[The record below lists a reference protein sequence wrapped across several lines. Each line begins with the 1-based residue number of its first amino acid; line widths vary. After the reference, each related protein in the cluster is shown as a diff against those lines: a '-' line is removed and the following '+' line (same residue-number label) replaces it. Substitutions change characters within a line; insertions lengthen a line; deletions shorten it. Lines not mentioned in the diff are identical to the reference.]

1 MHPNMIWTIF
11 KKDVRDAIR
20 DSRVIAALLIP
31 IGIGVFY
38 NFMFDD
44 DEFTPPPVTV
54 AFHIQGNSQL
64 PDALTT
70 TTSGAVVL
78 NIETFDSADA
88 VRQQVED
95 ENADIG
101 MVLPA
106 DFDAWVAAGE
116 SPPLELIIQEEMGSS
131 SNYVLAALEATL
143 GDMAGRSPPATLLVE
158 TIPAETDDEI
168 SVFDKIGP
176 RQYFVL
182 ASIIMLI
189 GMNAMLV
196 VPIILAEESEKKT
209 LDALVMVA
217 SYVDVVVAKAM
228 VGLFYVAVSS
238 VALLLLTGV
247 AIANLPLFIVA
258 GGLFAISLIGFGLL
272 IGSIFSN
279 ANQVNTWG
287 GFFLLPVIAPA
298 FMVGFPFPDAV
309 STVLDGIATSQAM
322 RLMIN
327 AVAGETLFKGVWLSI
342 LVLIL
347 WIIAAYGLLVLR
359 LSRRQA

>member
-1 MHPNMIWTIF
+1 MIWAIF

-31 IGIGVFY
+31 IGLGVFY

-64 PDALTT
+64 PNALTAT
-70 TTSGAVVL
+70 TAGAVEL
-78 NIETFDSADA
+78 NIQMFDSAEA

-95 ENADIG
+95 EDADIG
-101 MVLPA
+101 MVIPP
-106 DFDAWVAAGE
+106 DFDAQVAAGD
-116 SPPLELIIQEEMGSS
+116 SPQLGLIIQEEMGSS

-143 GDMAGRSPPATLLVE
+143 RDMAGRAPPATLVVD
-158 TIPAETDDEI
+158 TIAAETDDEL
-168 SVFDKIGP
+168 SVFEQIGP

-217 SYVDVVVAKAM
+217 SYVDVVIAKAL
-228 VGLFYVAVSS
+228 VGLFYVTVST
-238 VALLLLTGV
+238 VALLFLTGITV
-247 AIANLPLFIVA
+247 ANVPLFVIA
-258 GGLFAISLIGFGLL
+258 CGLFAISLIGFGLL

-309 STVLDGIATSQAM
+309 SAILDGISTSQAM

-347 WIIAAYGLLVLR
+347 WIVAAYGLLVLR

>member
-1 MHPNMIWTIF
+1 MIWAIF

-64 PDALTT
+64 PDALTAT
-70 TTSGAVVL
+70 TDGAVQL
-78 NIETFDSADA
+78 NLQMLDSVQE

-95 ENADIG
+95 EDADIG
-101 MVLPA
+101 MVVPL
-106 DFDAWVAAGE
+106 DFDTQVAAGDA
-116 SPPLELIIQEEMGSS
+116 PQLGLIIREETGSS
-131 SNYVLAALEATL
+131 TNYVLAALEATL
-143 GDMAGRSPPATLLVE
+143 RDMAGRAPPAMLVVD
-158 TIPAETDDEI
+158 TIAAETDNEI
-168 SVFDKIGP
+168 SVFERIGP

-182 ASIIMLI
+182 ASIIMLV

-196 VPIILAEESEKKT
+196 VPIILAEEAEKKT

-217 SYVDVVVAKAM
+217 SYVDVIIAKAL
-228 VGLFYVAVSS
+228 VGLFYVAVSTT
-238 VALLLLTGV
+238 ALLLLTGIGV
-247 AIANLPLFIVA
+247 ANVPLFVIA
-258 GGLFAISLIGFGLL
+258 CGLFAVSLIGFGLL
-272 IGSIFSN
+272 IGSIFTN

-309 STVLDGIATSQAM
+309 STILDGISTSQAM

-327 AVAGETLFKGVWLSI
+327 AIAGETVFKGVWLSI
-342 LVLIL
+342 LVLML
-347 WIIAAYGLLVLR
+347 WIAAAYGLLVLR